1 MDGLLI
7 RNSRHIRLAN
17 EHGQRKM
24 LRNILALQQNLKTL
38 GDEPLEVNFDR
49 SRRFWDLFVQG
60 PKVRSG
66 RDLTCPERQTTDADH
81 VGTQSMLDQ
90 ARAGTIDY
98 EFEDLKALL
107 NLQCGVDQ
115 SGKDGRGAQPG
126 ATPLLG
132 SDSTGPQN
140 SAGDKARRQY
150 NEYLIVSF
158 PSSPTAYACAPADQ
172 LSGASSLPG
181 LVLARSDWRNG
192 RRVALPDLR
201 TYGSGNVDNKHVEAL
216 YCGCEMRM
224 ATMRYTC

>member
-1 MDGLLI
+1 MDVARRFVFEGLSSLMDGLLI

-140 SAGDKARRQY
+140 GAGDKARRQY
-150 NEYLIVSF
+150 NEYLIVSCL
-158 PSSPTAYACAPADQ
+158 SSPAAYTCAPADQ
-172 LSGASSLPG
+172 LSGAFLTARTCSRSIRLAEWATSSSPG
-181 LVLARSDWRNG
+181 LADIRFG
-192 RRVALPDLR
+192 
-201 TYGSGNVDNKHVEAL
+201 E
-216 YCGCEMRM
+216 C
-224 ATMRYTC
+224 